1 MKRAEEFICEFERRH
16 PWIFGLLIAI
26 AVVLLYAAV
35 DDSTAFFAL
44 TGRPS

>member
-1 MKRAEEFICEFERRH
+1 MRRGEDFICEFERRH
-16 PWIFGLLIAI
+16 PWLFGTLLAL

-35 DDSTAFFAL
+35 DDSSALFAL